1 MKSSRSIKNIALS
14 IGITLVV
21 IGFVW
26 AGSSVLLP
34 ALVWPV
40 VVFAV
45 GVDLL
50 FLAAIWGEQ
59 RS

>member
-1 MKSSRSIKNIALS
+1 MKTNRSIKNIALS

-26 AGSSVLLP
+26 AGTSVLLP
-34 ALVWPV
+34 ALVGPV
-40 VVFAV
+40 AVFAV
-45 GVDLL
+45 GVLLL
-50 FLAAIWGEQ
+50 FLAAIWGDQ